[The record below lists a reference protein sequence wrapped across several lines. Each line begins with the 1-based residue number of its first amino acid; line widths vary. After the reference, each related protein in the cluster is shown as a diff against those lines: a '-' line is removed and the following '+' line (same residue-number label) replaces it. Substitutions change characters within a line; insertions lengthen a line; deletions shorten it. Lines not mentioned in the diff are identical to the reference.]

1 VGYTNDFGPRVAFAN
16 VSGLQVEQVFFT
28 NAPFE
33 LSPPPSV
40 DWADYKEQEEGPPI
54 RTPRPAWDWYREQ
67 YPNLAA
73 EPPTPEQV
81 AAWAPPTPDPP
92 PPVTDVERLAQGVTL
107 YRAAN
112 EAAKEIILTL
122 MVKVSGAMINLE
134 VVNAASEPITADNV
148 NDEGARFVAYHREAI
163 VDYKQAGRN
172 QVAANAL
179 YAAVSS
185 EGSLT
190 AFPWLEAS
198 GGIILGIFA
207 SELGVT
213 P

>member
-1 VGYTNDFGPRVAFAN
+1 MLIIRKNPKLGNFVHFEHGWEAVAAGFERVEVGTDGE
-16 VSGLQVEQVFFT
+16 GLPIYENGDQLF
-28 NAPFE
+28 
-33 LSPPPSV
+33 SV
-40 DWADYKEQEEGPPI
+40 DWNE
-54 RTPRPAWDWYREQ
+54 AWG
-67 YPNLAA
+67 
-73 EPPTPEQV
+73 EPPTDEELEAWEEPEPEP
-81 AAWAPPTPDPP
+81 ASPL
-92 PPVTDVERLAQGVTL
+92 TDVERLAQGVAL

-134 VVNAASEPITADNV
+134 VVNAASEPITADNA

>member
-1 VGYTNDFGPRVAFAN
+1 M
-16 VSGLQVEQVFFT
+16 SG
-28 NAPFE
+28 E
-33 LSPPPSV
+33 LIT
-40 DWADYKEQEEGPPI
+40 EGPEYDPADPYHV
-54 RTPRPAWDWYREQ
+54 RLWELAGRPDT
-67 YPNLAA
+67 A
-73 EPPTPEQV
+73 EDGWRPTITLILQPGGAYERRDLPMQN
-81 AAWAPPTPDPP
+81 PL
-92 PPVTDVERLAQGVTL
+92 TDVERLAQGVAL

-134 VVNAASEPITADNV
+134 VVNAASEPITADNA

>member
-1 VGYTNDFGPRVAFAN
+1 MNKLLRYAEAPDGQQFQVLDQSGVVDDAATRAAYDAYYAAN
-16 VSGLQVEQVFFT
+16 KTALD
-28 NAPFE
+28 A
-33 LSPPPSV
+33 
-40 DWADYKEQEEGPPI
+40 I
-54 RTPRPAWDWYREQ
+54 
-67 YPNLAA
+67 
-73 EPPTPEQV
+73 V
-81 AAWAPPTPDPP
+81 AARDAGD
-92 PPVTDVERLAQGVTL
+92 VTDVERLAQGVTL

-122 MVKVSGAMINLE
+122 MVNVSGAMINLE